1 MNAKRALGNS
11 LIVVGVT
18 VLGYVAYWVVGLI
31 QAAKV
36 AADAG
41 QRATAGP
48 LLVWVFAMIPAA
60 MLLIVIGIVM
70 RAKNRSA

>member
-1 MNAKRALGNS
+1 MNAKRALANS
-11 LIVVGVT
+11 LIVVGLT
-18 VLGYVAYWVVGLI
+18 VLGYVAYWVVGLV
-31 QAAKV
+31 QAARV

-48 LLVWVFAMIPAA
+48 QLVWVFAMIPAA
-60 MLLIVIGIVM
+60 MVLIVIGIVL

>member
-1 MNAKRALGNS
+1 MNAKRALANS
-11 LIVVGVT
+11 MIVVGLT
-18 VLGYVAYWVVGLI
+18 VLGYVAYWVVGLV
-31 QAAKV
+31 QAARV

-60 MLLIVIGIVM
+60 MVLIVIGIVL